1 MFKAQ
6 CVTVRDPF
14 HPMRGR
20 EIKTLECAGPISALA
35 PDTKQPFIILRNGQA
50 VLRKDWDKPVTDGDL
65 LAVVLLPQGGNNGGS
80 DPLRIVLMIV
90 VMVVAWYYAPALAG
104 AFGGTSTGAVA
115 AAQMAIGMVGMALVN
130 AMLPTPAASTGSSG
144 GYGDAKSASPTYN
157 LSAQGNTARL
167 GGAIPVQYGRLNLFP
182 DFAASPYVTY
192 EGNEQYLYQL
202 LCIGQ
207 GEYDIEQI
215 RIEDSDISSFEEITY
230 EIVGP
235 GETLDLFPAAV
246 STAGEVSG
254 QEMLTSSPI
263 GPFMANNSGTLANKI
278 AIDVVC
284 PRGLY
289 RANTDGSITTMDIYF
304 SVSAREVDDYGA
316 PVGSWVTIG
325 SEYVIAAT
333 STPQRYTKVY
343 SVAPARYEVQ
353 IVRTS
358 GKDTSNMV
366 GHEIVW
372 AGLRSHLVASTTFG
386 NVTLLAMKMRATN
399 NLSAQ
404 ASRKVN
410 VTCTRKLYQWTG
422 AAWAGPYPTRNPAW
436 AIADACKTVGLP
448 DSRIDLDGLVEL
460 ASVWDARGDRFDGRF
475 DSTSTFW
482 DSLTKIA
489 QSGRAKPYMQ
499 GGIIHVVRDQSV
511 SLPVALY
518 SMRNIQRGS
527 FSINFLTPS
536 EDTADAVQVSYFDS
550 STWKERTL
558 LCKLPDSSALK
569 PAKVDLFGVVD
580 REQAYREGIYMAA
593 ANRYRRTI
601 IKFTTEMEGFIPS
614 YGDLVAINHDMPQWG
629 QHAEVV
635 DWDDGTNT
643 LTLSEPMTWGTGV
656 HYVGLRRRNG
666 SVSGPYVVTAGTSEY
681 KLVLAEAPDFTP
693 YFGQEEERTHIS
705 FGWGE
710 TWRQLARVISCK
722 PKDEYTVEL
731 TCVNE
736 EATVHTADEG
746 VFSPAVNSSQLPAT
760 PKAPQIIG
768 LDARSLPGD
777 PTSMLITWNPS
788 PGAEYYIIEQSAD
801 GQSWTRTAETRA
813 NNFTATALYGSQT
826 IVRVAAVGSVRGSYA
841 TFNYALAADYMWNAT
856 STTLMWSADSNSM
869 WRY

>member
-14 HPMRGR
+14 HPLRGR

-50 VLRKDWDKPVTDGDL
+50 VLRSDWDQPVSDGDL
-65 LAVVLLPQGGNNGGS
+65 FAVVLLPQGNDNGGS
-80 DPLRIVLMIV
+80 DVLRVVLMVV

-104 AFGGTSTGAVA
+104 AFGGTSTGAIA
-115 AAQMAIGMVGMALVN
+115 AAQAAIGMVGMALVN
-130 AMLPTPAASTGSSG
+130 AMLPTPSASINNGGSL
-144 GYGDAKSASPTYN
+144 DFKSSSPTYN

-167 GGAIPVQYGRLNLFP
+167 GGAIPIQYGRLNVFP
-182 DFAASPYVTY
+182 DFAASPYVEY

-215 RIEDSDISSFEEITY
+215 RIEDSDISNFEEITY

-235 GETLDLFPAAV
+235 GETLDLFPSAV

-254 QEMLTSSPI
+254 QEMLTATEI
-263 GPFMANNSGTLANKI
+263 GPFMANSAGTLATRV
-278 AIDVVC
+278 AVDVVC

-289 RANTDGSITTMDIYF
+289 YAQDDGSITSMGITF
-304 SVSAREVDDYGA
+304 TVKAREVDDDGVA
-316 PVGSWVTIG
+316 VGSWVTLANE
-325 SEYVIAAT
+325 SVLAAT
-333 STPQRYTKVY
+333 STPQRYTFTY
-343 SVAPARYEVQ
+343 SVTPSRYEVK
-353 IVRTS
+353 VERTDA
-358 GKDTSNMV
+358 KNTSNRV

-372 AGLRSHLVASTTFG
+372 TGLRAHLVADTTFG
-386 NVTLLAMKMRATN
+386 DVTLLAMKMRATN

-422 AAWAGPYPTRNPAW
+422 AAWAGPYATRNPAW
-436 AIADACKTVGLP
+436 AIVDACQTVGLP

-460 ASVWDARGDRFDGRF
+460 ASIWDGRGDKFDGRF

-482 DSLTKIA
+482 ESLTKIA
-489 QSGRAKPYMQ
+489 QAGRAKPYMQ
-499 GGIIHVVRDQSV
+499 GGIVHVVRDQAV

-518 SMRNIQRGS
+518 SMRNIKRGS

-536 EDTADAVQVSYFDS
+536 EDTADAVQVTYFDG

-601 IKFTTEMEGFIPS
+601 IKFSTEMEGFIPS
-614 YGDLVAINHDMPQWG
+614 YGDLIAINHDMPQWG

-666 SVSGPYVVTAGTSEY
+666 SVSGPYVATAGASEY

-693 YFGQEEERTHIS
+693 SVGQDEERTHIS

-736 EATVHTADEG
+736 DGSVHTADDG
-746 VFSPAVNSSQLPAT
+746 ILAPAVNYSQLPAT
-760 PKAPQIIG
+760 PKAPQITG
-768 LDARSLPGD
+768 LNARSMPGD
-777 PTSMLITWNPS
+777 PTAMLITWNPA
-788 PGAEYYIIEQSAD
+788 PGAEYYIVEQSAD
-801 GQSWTRTAETRA
+801 ELAWNRIGEPRT
-813 NNFTATALYGSQT
+813 NNITATALYGSQT
-826 IVRVAAVGSVRGSYA
+826 VVRVAAVGSVRGSYA

-856 STTLMWSADSNSM
+856 STTLMWSADSNPM